1 MNTICYGLGA
11 IKGTGPLAISE
22 IVKVRQTSGNFTSLF
37 DFCARIDRT
46 KVNKRTVEA
55 LIKAGAFDS
64 ISSQR
69 SSLLSSVDLAWEF
82 AQSQA
87 NNLNQAGLFDA
98 AHGAHSEEPPLN
110 EQDAW
115 SVRDRLTHEKA
126 AIGFHFSGH
135 LFEEYSSEVRKFV
148 KTSLNG
154 LVDMKEPQW
163 IAGIVK
169 NDRFI
174 NTARGKLYIF
184 ELDDKSAMLEI
195 TADEN
200 IFNANRH
207 HIQQDQLLVAQVK
220 VQTDRRDSSQLRL
233 TLVQS
238 INLFEAR
245 CRFGKYLKFTFQQE
259 RMNLQEIAPLQNIL
273 TQRDNATSVNPTQE
287 KGLGIRVLFQMKHC
301 EAEIMLGE
309 DVIFVP
315 TQESLDQLATVFLEG
330 NAFIAYE

>member
-1 MNTICYGLGA
+1 
-11 IKGTGPLAISE
+11 
-22 IVKVRQTSGNFTSLF
+22 
-37 DFCARIDRT
+37 
-46 KVNKRTVEA
+46 
-55 LIKAGAFDS
+55 
-64 ISSQR
+64 
-69 SSLLSSVDLAWEF
+69 
-82 AQSQA
+82 
-87 NNLNQAGLFDA
+87 
-98 AHGAHSEEPPLN
+98 
-110 EQDAW
+110 
-115 SVRDRLTHEKA
+115 
-126 AIGFHFSGH
+126 
-135 LFEEYSSEVRKFV
+135 
-148 KTSLNG
+148 
-154 LVDMKEPQW
+154 MKEPQW

-245 CRFGKYLKFTFQQE
+245 CRFGKYLKFTFQQDQ
-259 RMNLQEIAPLQNIL
+259 MNLKEIAPLQNML
-273 TQRDNATSVNPTQE
+273 SQRDNAISVTPTQE
-287 KGLGIRVLFQMKHC
+287 KGLGVRVLFQMKHC
-301 EAEIMLGE
+301 EAEIVLGD
-309 DVIFVP
+309 DVIFMP
-315 TQESLDQLATVFLEG
+315 TQESLDNLATVSLGG